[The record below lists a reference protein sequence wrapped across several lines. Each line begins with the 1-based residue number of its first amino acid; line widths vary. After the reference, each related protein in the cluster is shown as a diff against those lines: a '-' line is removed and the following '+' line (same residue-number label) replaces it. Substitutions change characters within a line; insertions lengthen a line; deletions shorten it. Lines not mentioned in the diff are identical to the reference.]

1 MWGVSLTPP
10 VLTLFLCGEF
20 VLRIPCC
27 IDFYA
32 RSFSYTSRARSF
44 YFSYFFI
51 WAVSFTHPVLV
62 SFFFPGEFLLHIPCW
77 IHSCVF
83 FLSGESLLHIPCSLH
98 FYLWSFSYTSHAGFT
113 FLCGVSLTH
122 PKLGFSVKNK
132 TKLNLVSFSYTS
144 RVGFFFCLGS
154 FSYTSRDGLTFIWR
168 VSLTHPMLALVFCGR
183 FLLHI
188 LCWLKNNKN
197 ILKTFTHTSVRI
209 HPCTLLKQRAKP
221 TTHQT

>member
-62 SFFFPGEFLLHIPCW
+62 SSFFPGEFLLHIPCW

-83 FLSGESLLHIPCSLH
+83 FYLGSLSYTSRARFTFICGVSLTHPMLALLFCVEFLLHIPSWVFQLKTKQNLIWWVSLTH
-98 FYLWSFSYTSHAGFT
+98 PVLASFLSGEFLLHIPWWLDLYLASFSYTSHAGFS
-113 FLCGVSLTH
+113 FL
-122 PKLGFSVKNK
+122 
-132 TKLNLVSFSYTS
+132 
-144 RVGFFFCLGS
+144 
-154 FSYTSRDGLTFIWR
+154 WE
-168 VSLTHPMLALVFCGR
+168 VSLTHPMLA
-183 FLLHI
+183 
-188 LCWLKNNKN
+188 
-197 ILKTFTHTSVRI
+197 
-209 HPCTLLKQRAKP
+209 
-221 TTHQT
+221 